1 MLLVSHRSER
11 AHILALRGEVDL
23 DSVEPLR
30 LALDGAGRQGETP
43 VVLDLSAV
51 QFADTAMINAL
62 LRARPRLGN
71 RLRIAAPSAL
81 VMRLLRVLGLDTA
94 FIIRDSQDAAVGAI
108 PGP

>member
-23 DSVEPLR
+23 NSVEPLR
-30 LALDGAGRQGETP
+30 LALDGAGRRGEGP

-51 QFADTAMINAL
+51 RFADTAMINAL
-62 LRARPRLGN
+62 LRARPRLGD
-71 RLRIAAPSAL
+71 RLRLAAPPAP

-94 FIIRDSQDAAVGAI
+94 FIIRDSRDAAVDAV